1 VPIRD
6 AGVDKSGQVRF
17 PLVLR
22 LQR

>member
-6 AGVDKSGQVRF
+6 AGVDKSGQVRV